1 MFYDKKTSENRTF
14 FLCNYF
20 FIVRYILNPIEA
32 MKIDIKGL
40 IKLKKQYGIY
50 VIVATPNTLDCA
62 IAHVF
67 HGTSTDVTV
76 AESSIVRLNKRDSKP
91 CFW

>member
-1 MFYDKKTSENRTF
+1 M
-14 FLCNYF
+14 
-20 FIVRYILNPIEA
+20 NPIDA
-32 MKIDIKGL
+32 MKIDISGL
-40 IKLKKQYGIY
+40 IKLKKQYGMY
-50 VIVATPNTLDCA
+50 ASVETPSTVDCA
-62 IAHVF
+62 IAQEF